1 MNDYFKPSYL
11 RWFYNPRTFFD
22 NIISTFR
29 WIKWSWQRAFR
40 GYADCDWWN
49 IDGYFYE
56 TTVPLLRILKE
67 NRHGYPG
74 SLTDKKWDSI
84 LDRMIKAFEAA
95 NRVINLDY
103 EGDMIG
109 DENMIKEMKKDEALL
124 LKDGKLFIKYFLGL
138 WD

>member
-1 MNDYFKPSYL
+1 MNDYFKPGYL
-11 RWFYNPRTFFD
+11 RWFYSPKTFFD

-40 GYADCDWWN
+40 GYADCDWWGL
-49 IDGYFYE
+49 DYYFYE
-56 TTVPLLRILKE
+56 TIVPLLRILKE

-95 NRVINLDY
+95 NRVVELDY
-103 EGDMIG
+103 ETNIL
-109 DENMIKEMKKDEALL
+109 EEMKKDEDLF
-124 LKDGKLFIKYFLGL
+124 LKDGKLFTKYFLGL